1 MPIMRPKK
9 TAYDLPPRMLRRTK
23 TLKSGKVWVGYYY
36 NGRDEAGRRKEIPLG
51 GDLAEA
57 KKKWAELEGKP
68 VSRVVTMGAV
78 FDRYEREIVPG
89 KSANTQRAYSCAL
102 SFLRKVFRSAPVSQI
117 RPQHIAQ
124 YRDARQKKANSIRIE
139 LAVFSSAF
147 DCAREWG
154 YTDREN
160 PCRGVKKPAYKP
172 RDFYAEKAVWDAI
185 YSHAAPELRDAMDLA
200 YLTGQRPG
208 DVLKMQHSDI
218 QDGELVLQQQKT
230 GKKLRIMLAGTELE
244 KVIARIRKKKVGS
257 FYLVSTERGRSLSID
272 MLQIRWRDAREK
284 AAAAHPEIAESIQ
297 KFQFRD
303 IRAKAASDIQD
314 LKDASALLGHTEQ
327 QLTENVYRR
336 LGKIAKPTR

>member
-1 MPIMRPKK
+1 MQMRPKK
-9 TAYDLPPRMLRRTK
+9 TGYDLPPRMLRRTK

-68 VSRVVTMGAV
+68 VSRVITMGAV
-78 FDRYEREIVPG
+78 FDRYEQEIVPR
-89 KSANTQRAYSCAL
+89 KAPNTQRSNFSYL
-102 SFLRKVFRSAPVSQI
+102 VPLRKVFSEAPLDQI
-117 RPQHIAQ
+117 QPKHIAH
-124 YRDARQKKANSIRIE
+124 YRDARAGKTSVRAEIA
-139 LAVFSSAF
+139 LFSHAF

-160 PCRGVKKPAYKP
+160 PCRGVKKPILKP
-172 RDFYAEKAVWDAI
+172 RDFYASKPVWDAV
-185 YSHAAPELRDAMDLA
+185 YNSAVPELRDAMDLA

-218 QDGELVLQQQKT
+218 QDGALVLQQQKT
-230 GKKLRIMLAGTELE
+230 GKKLRILLAGTELE
-244 KVIARIRKKKVGS
+244 KVIMRIRQKKIAS
-257 FYLVSTERGRSLSID
+257 FFLVATSKGRRLTYD
-272 MLQIRWRDAREK
+272 TLKLRWNAAKEK
-284 AAAAHPEIAESIQ
+284 AAGEHPEIAEEIRQ
-297 KFQFRD
+297 FQFRD

-314 LKDASALLGHTEQ
+314 LKDASALLGHSEQ